1 MPDGLP
7 GPLSLHEIKTSPSLS
22 APLLAVEG
30 GERRGGGG
38 GQSLQLMYWLAIE
51 QYGAMLH
58 VLQAYLQL
66 FLEGVVLS
74 RRIEMKQQ
82 LMTPVL
88 WQGVCVCWEKLIIV
102 NLKSYKRGLKL
113 IWTAPAYVPLLCC
126 FLGVRQCSILQLL
139 TKQVPEKEGDRKES
153 WLHTSLG

>member
-7 GPLSLHEIKTSPSLS
+7 GPLSLHEIRTSPSLS

-30 GERRGGGG
+30 GEKRRE

-51 QYGAMLH
+51 QYAAM
-58 VLQAYLQL
+58 LQAYLQL
-66 FLEGVVLS
+66 FLEGLVLS

-82 LMTPVL
+82 LMTPGL
-88 WQGVCVCWEKLIIV
+88 WQGVCWGKLV
-102 NLKSYKRGLKL
+102 AVKSCKRGLKL

-126 FLGVRQCSILQLL
+126 FLGVRQCSVLQLL
-139 TKQVPEKEGDRKES
+139 TKQVPEKEGNRKES
-153 WLHTSLG
+153 WLHTSLHNFRTCYS